1 MRAFDHSRSR
11 SPATQAHWWARELP
25 ASIGLSDG
33 RRLNTLA
40 DARDLILGLTERRQA
55 NDSWQHV
62 SELLMKVAR
71 GGATE
76 RDLAGAA
83 AQLKLALDAEGLT

>member
-1 MRAFDHSRSR
+1 MRAFDHLRFR

-25 ASIGLSDG
+25 TSIGLSDG

-55 NDSWQHV
+55 NDHWQYV
-62 SELLMKVAR
+62 SELLMKGAR

-76 RDLAGAA
+76 QDLAGAA
-83 AQLKLALDAEGLT
+83 AQLKMALVAEGLI